1 MYLLNNPENPTKY
14 FMLMKR
20 FTLTFEYYKRNS
32 ESMVS
37 EAVAPSCSV
46 KKLLKNRLW
55 HRCFAVNFVKFSKAP
70 ISQNTSERFFRDMMI
85 TSKLKMK

>member
-1 MYLLNNPENPTKY
+1 MYLLNNPQNLTKY

-20 FTLTFEYYKRNS
+20 FTFKYYKRNS
-32 ESMVS
+32 E
-37 EAVAPSCSV
+37 AVALSCSV
-46 KKLLKNRLW
+46 KKLFKNRFW
-55 HRCFAVNFVKFSKAP
+55 HRCFAVNFVKLSKAP

>member
-1 MYLLNNPENPTKY
+1 MYLLNNPQYLTKY

-20 FTLTFEYYKRNS
+20 FTFEYYKRNS
-32 ESMVS
+32 ESMVP

-70 ISQNTSERFFRDMMI
+70 IAQNTSERFFRDMMI